1 MAIAAI
7 AALQQWPTFFPS
19 SFFQPPLIFSCDI
32 QTAMSIDD
40 ALIEKLYSPL
50 AGRLRHGLGLCQ
62 WRVALE
68 CLNGSV
74 AFYVGAVAFEIA
86 GKGMNDGIFVTML
99 RALVWLLIMD
109 RVRRLA
115 RRQAA
120 SSIGMSSARTR
131 ERLFRI
137 VLVGVLPLSL
147 CYVAGWSNLLYSA
160 SLALLVCHL
169 YFKAADMPPPMPKGR
184 LAFLRA

>member
-1 MAIAAI
+1 M
-7 AALQQWPTFFPS
+7 
-19 SFFQPPLIFSCDI
+19 SF
-32 QTAMSIDD
+32 DD
-40 ALIEKLYSPL
+40 ALIEKVYSPL

-115 RRQAA
+115 HRQAA
-120 SSIGMSSARTR
+120 SSIGTSSARMR
-131 ERLFRI
+131 ERMFRT
-137 VLVGVLPLSL
+137 VLVGVLPLSIFCVL
-147 CYVAGWSNLLYSA
+147 GWSNLLYSA

-169 YFKAADMPPPMPKGR
+169 YFKAADTPPPQSRGR
-184 LAFLRA
+184 LAFHRT

>member
-1 MAIAAI
+1 M
-7 AALQQWPTFFPS
+7 PV
-19 SFFQPPLIFSCDI
+19 
-32 QTAMSIDD
+32 DD
-40 ALIEKLYSPL
+40 VLIEKVYSPL
-50 AGRLRHGLGLCQ
+50 AGRLRYSFGLCQ
-62 WRVALE
+62 WRVAIE

-74 AFYVGAVAFEIA
+74 AFYVGAIAFEIA

-120 SSIGMSSARTR
+120 SSIGTSSARMR
-131 ERLFRI
+131 ERMFRI

-147 CYVAGWSNLLYSA
+147 FNVSGWSSLLYSA

-169 YFKAADMPPPMPKGR
+169 YFKAADAPPPEPRGR